1 MWSYH
6 HGASVFLLHL
16 QFSTDDLLS
25 IPKII
30 QHCQRPGFTYQ
41 ILGTLL
47 LQWRISC
54 LLHRRSQATAE
65 VFSYLHRSTDPLQWR
80 VVFRTDKRSIINKMA
95 QALCRLVIRQL
106 INTRTM
112 GYNFFVFSSLHIL
125 WKPQTPKKK
134 LVIFWDQLQKIFTA
148 LPLTKHTA
156 TALSFQ

>member
-1 MWSYH
+1 MLDCNS
-6 HGASVFLLHL
+6 GGRNS
-16 QFSTDDLLS
+16 DDLLS

-80 VVFRTDKRSIINKMA
+80 VVFGFDKRSIINKMA
-95 QALCRLVIRQL
+95 RVLCRLVIRQL
-106 INTRTM
+106 IYTRTM
-112 GYNFFVFSSLHIL
+112 GYNFLYFLHSKSSGNP
-125 WKPQTPKKK
+125 KPQIRNWSYFETNFRKY
-134 LVIFWDQLQKIFTA
+134 LQ
-148 LPLTKHTA
+148 PLTKHTA
-156 TALSFQ
+156 PQGALTATALSIQ